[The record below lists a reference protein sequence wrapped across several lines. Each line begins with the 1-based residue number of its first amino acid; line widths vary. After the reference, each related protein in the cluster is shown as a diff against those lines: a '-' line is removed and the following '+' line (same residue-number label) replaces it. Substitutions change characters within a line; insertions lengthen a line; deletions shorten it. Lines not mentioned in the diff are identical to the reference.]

1 MTGDTLADRV
11 ARAIRLVPD
20 FPRPGIRMR
29 DISPIVEGDPRLFAA
44 VIDAMAGFFRADPP
58 DTVMCIEAWGFIFG
72 APVAYLPGAR
82 LCVARRPGK
91 LSGEAMSETYDM
103 SYAQGRALAIQ
114 TDAVRVGE
122 RVVIIDDVVASG
134 ETALAGMALIKRAGG
149 RCVGVGCLAG
159 FPDWG
164 IRRIIDKGIPVH
176 SIANL

>member
-1 MTGDTLADRV
+1 MNEDLAARV
-11 ARAIRLVPD
+11 TAVIRLVPD
-20 FPRPGIRMR
+20 FPRPGIRMW
-29 DISPIVEGDPRLFAA
+29 DVSPVVEGDPDLFSS
-44 VIDAMAGFFRADPP
+44 VIDAMASFFRADPP

-72 APVAYLPGAR
+72 APVAYLLGAR

-134 ETALAGMALIKRAGG
+134 ETALAGMALI
-149 RCVGVGCLAG
+149 
-159 FPDWG
+159 
-164 IRRIIDKGIPVH
+164 
-176 SIANL
+176 